1 MIATHPNADRS
12 ATVSA
17 KMLRYARQRAGL
29 SLSAAAERASVSRSA
44 LSAYE
49 SGVRLPSL
57 EKLLGILESLEFSV
71 RIELAPRVRERDGVP
86 RGEELA
92 QVIRLA
98 EQYPRRD
105 RPEISFLSI
114 LRGAAE
120 RQAAA
125 KNSNSESA

>member
-12 ATVSA
+12 STISA
-17 KMLRYARQRAGL
+17 EMLRYARQRAGL
-29 SLSAAAERASVSRSA
+29 SLTAAAERADVSRSA

-57 EKLLGILESLEFSV
+57 EKLLGILESLQFSV
-71 RIELAPRVRERDGVP
+71 RIELEPRVRERNGVP

-105 RPEISFLSI
+105 RPEISLLSI
-114 LRGAAE
+114 LRSAAA

-125 KNSNSESA
+125 KTSNVESA